1 MKNTNNE
8 NSNKKLKL
16 VLSYLVNVVDRL
28 SSVYNLSFEDACKAV
43 EDLDLINLYKGAY
56 EFILHENIMTWVD
69 LAYKRYTRNKLQ
81 KPDDKVKLKFT
92 GNDSSIDS
100 NDTADTMLNDCKP
113 IVLDNKVKIIMENAA
128 PKHLDKN
135 DRLQEGVDTLKNFKL
150 SKQETKNSL
159 SKILEEQKERLLHYK
174 PEIWYKIS
182 HVQPTTKN
190 TIAGDIVLYDNQI
203 WFNTGNIVAPMLYAD
218 LEDWVDPDGTIR
230 NTKKESNDTNM
241 ENYIMING
249 TKIELTKEQI
259 NQISD
264 IANTCTSECKN
275 ENKNP
280 FNDRPKV
287 NDCFYYITSDGV
299 RLDDDDDYNA
309 NMITAANSFNDEDFA
324 NQIYLHEL
332 LNRKL
337 MKYAYDSGAED
348 VACDD
353 YNDHFYI
360 YLDCHVPNKL
370 TIGRNTCHKNQG
382 TVYFSNPKIAA
393 QAIENVVKPFM
404 KLNPDFVW

>member
-69 LAYKRYTRNKLQ
+69 LAYKRYTRNKIQ
-81 KPDDKVKLKFT
+81 KPDGKVKLKFT
-92 GNDSSIDS
+92 GNDSSIDD
-100 NDTADTMLNDCKP
+100 NDTADIVFNDCKP

-135 DRLQEGVDTLKNFKL
+135 DRLQEGIDTLKNFKL

-174 PEIWYKIS
+174 PEIWYKVY

-190 TIAGDIVLYDNQI
+190 TIAGDIVLYDNQM
-203 WFNTGNIVAPMLYAD
+203 WVNTGNIVAPMQYAD

-230 NTKKESNDTNM
+230 NIKKESDNTNM
-241 ENYIMING
+241 DNYIMING
-249 TKIELTKEQI
+249 IKIELTEEQI
-259 NQISD
+259 KQISD
-264 IANTCTSECKN
+264 IANTYTSECKN

-299 RLDDDDDYNA
+299 RLDDDDDCNA
-309 NMITAANSFNDEDFA
+309 NMITVANSFNDEAFA
-324 NQIYLHEL
+324 NQLCLHEL

-337 MKYAYDSGAED
+337 MKYAYDNGAQD
-348 VACDD
+348 VVWNN

-360 YLDCHVPNKL
+360 YLECRDTNKL
-370 TIGRNTCHKNQG
+370 TVGRDIYHKNQG
-382 TVYFSNPKIAA
+382 KVYFSNSKIAG
-393 QAIENVVKPFM
+393 QAIEDVIKPFM